1 MYEAYWKLQQRP
13 FSQTAEPL
21 LFYRSRSVQ
30 SALLRLQYAIENL
43 NGPCVIP
50 GLTGTGKSALIR
62 YFAAEYP
69 RLRPFVHLVFPALAA
84 DELTR
89 MILAELQIEQDTA
102 LPVGRDTVFREI
114 RGALRRHALQGRRP
128 LLFFD
133 DAHQLSDE
141 ALMQT
146 VLPLLT
152 LAESDANIGLSV
164 ILAGQPILL
173 PRIRRFGE
181 LSERVTAA
189 SPLHGFTAVETA
201 DYVQQCLRQAGA
213 DRPLFTDQALAS
225 LHDVSGGIPRRINR
239 IGDMALLVGFAEQ
252 RSVIDEQQIESLA
265 SELLPSAA

>member
-1 MYEAYWKLQQRP
+1 
-13 FSQTAEPL
+13 
-21 LFYRSRSVQ
+21 
-30 SALLRLQYAIENL
+30 
-43 NGPCVIP
+43 
-50 GLTGTGKSALIR
+50 SALIR

-69 RLRPFVHLVFPALAA
+69 RLRPFVHLVFPALSAE
-84 DELTR
+84 ELTR
-89 MILAELQIEQDTA
+89 MILAELQTEHDGL
-102 LPVGRDTVFREI
+102 LPVGRDAVFREI
-114 RGALRRHALQGRRP
+114 RGALRRHAMQGRRP

-152 LAESDANIGLSV
+152 LAESDANIQLSV

-173 PRIRRFGE
+173 PRMRRFGE

-252 RSVIDEQQIESLA
+252 RSVIGEEQIESLA
-265 SELLPSAA
+265 TELLPSAA

>member
-1 MYEAYWKLQQRP
+1 
-13 FSQTAEPL
+13 
-21 LFYRSRSVQ
+21 
-30 SALLRLQYAIENL
+30 
-43 NGPCVIP
+43 
-50 GLTGTGKSALIR
+50 
-62 YFAAEYP
+62 
-69 RLRPFVHLVFPALAA
+69 
-84 DELTR
+84 

-252 RSVIDEQQIESLA
+252 RSVIGEQQIESLA

>member
-1 MYEAYWKLQQRP
+1 MYEAYWKLTARP
-13 FSQTAEPL
+13 FSQTAEPA

-30 SALLRLQYAIENL
+30 SALLRMQYAIENL
-43 NGPCVIP
+43 NGPCVVP
-50 GLTGTGKSALIR
+50 GMTGTGKSALIR

-69 RLRPFVHLVFPALAA
+69 RLRPFVHIVLPALSA

-89 MILAELQIEQDTA
+89 MILAELLTDTEVA
-102 LPVGRDTVFREI
+102 VPASREAVFREI
-114 RGALRRHALQGRRP
+114 RSALRRHTLQGRRP

-141 ALMQT
+141 ALLQT

-152 LAESDANIGLSV
+152 LAESDPNIQLSV

-189 SPLHGFTAVETA
+189 SPLHGFTAAETSE
-201 DYVQQCLRQAGA
+201 YVQQCLQLAGSE
-213 DRPLFTDQALAS
+213 RPLFSDDALTA

-252 RSVIDEQQIESLA
+252 RTIIAAEQIESLA
-265 SELLPSAA
+265 GELLPNAA